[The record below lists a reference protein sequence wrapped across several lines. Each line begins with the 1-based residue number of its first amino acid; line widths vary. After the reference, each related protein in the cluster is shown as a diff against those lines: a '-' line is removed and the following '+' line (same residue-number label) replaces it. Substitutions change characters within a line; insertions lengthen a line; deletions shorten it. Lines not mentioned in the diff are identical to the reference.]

1 MSDFAQAGLI
11 CTLQR
16 LNDTHLTR
24 VEAELASLSRAR
36 PIALVL
42 PCHGRDLEQPAFA
55 RLLDELKTTDFLREI
70 VLSVNGVAPALREAL
85 PARLAALPQKITLL
99 QNEPLP
105 GEPAGKGRN
114 VCAAFEYLARAGEC
128 EIIATQDC
136 DVSSFQRAD
145 LARLCYAVAHPQLG
159 FRLAKAYYSRVT
171 DRLYGR
177 VSRLFLAP
185 LLHAIV
191 RVAGHQ
197 PLVDFLL
204 SFRYP
209 LAGEVALT
217 RELAAGLPVSS
228 GWGLEIGQLCE
239 VFRRVDPREVCQ
251 VDGGA
256 GYDHKHQPAATAL
269 VDMAAEIAREL
280 FTQLAAEGLAG
291 DAGFH
296 AGHRRRLSPRSRSR
310 PAPQRQPRLDQRPA
324 LRRRRRTGHRRGVR
338 FYGLPR
344 RVSGCP
350 ERRWKTRRFGFRTW
364 PEGSR
369 IALLPDHAE

>member
-1 MSDFAQAGLI
+1 VSDFAQTGLI

-16 LNDTHLTR
+16 LNDSHLAA
-24 VEAELASLSRAR
+24 VEAELVELSAHR

-42 PCHGRDLEQPAFA
+42 PCHGADLAQPALAHIVAELSGA
-55 RLLDELKTTDFLREI
+55 RFLRE
-70 VLSVNGVAPALREAL
+70 VVVSLNG
-85 PARLAALPQKITLL
+85 LAADGLARARALFA
-99 QNEPLP
+99 PLP
-105 GEPAGKGRN
+105 VRQTFLVNDRAGEPGGKGRN
-114 VCAAFEYLARAGEC
+114 VTAAFAHLTAGEC
-128 EIIATQDC
+128 EIFVTQDC
-136 DVSSFQRAD
+136 DVASFRAAD
-145 LARLCYAVAHPQLG
+145 LARLCYAVAHPSLG
-159 FRLAKAYYSRVT
+159 FCFAKMYYSRVT

-217 RELAAGLPVSS
+217 RDLAATLPASH

-239 VFRRVDPREVCQ
+239 VFRHVDPRKICQ

-269 VDMAAEIAREL
+269 AAMAGEIAREL
-280 FTQLAAEGLAG
+280 FNQLAAEGLPG
-291 DAGFH
+291 DAPFR
-296 AGHRRRLSPRSRSR
+296 AAVAAAYRRE
-310 PAPQRQPRLDQRPA
+310 AAHA
-324 LRRRRRTGHRRGVR
+324 LRRSASLALINRLPFDEAAERTIVETFAGR
-338 FYGLPR
+338 LETP
-344 RVSGCP
+344 
-350 ERRWKTRRFGFRTW
+350 
-364 PEGSR
+364 
-369 IALLPDHAE
+369 AMA

>member
-1 MSDFAQAGLI
+1 VSDFAQAGLI

-16 LNDTHLTR
+16 LNDAHLAR
-24 VEAELASLSRAR
+24 IEDELAGLAHTR

-55 RLLDELKTTDFLREI
+55 RVIEELSGAAFLREI
-70 VLSVNGVAPALREAL
+70 VFTMNAVAPAVREAL
-85 PARLAALPQKITLL
+85 PGRLTALPQQLTLL
-99 QNEPLP
+99 DNER
-105 GEPAGKGRN
+105 EPAGKGSN
-114 VCAAFEYLARAGEC
+114 VRAAFDHLARAGEC
-128 EIIATQDC
+128 GIIATQDC
-136 DVSSFQRAD
+136 DVASFRRVD

-159 FRLAKAYYSRVT
+159 YRFAKMYYSRVT

-185 LLHAIV
+185 LLHAVV

-209 LAGEVALT
+209 LAGEIALT
-217 RELAAGLPVSS
+217 RELATELPMSS

-251 VDGGA
+251 VDGGT

-269 VDMAAEIAREL
+269 TGMAAEIAREL
-280 FTQLAAEGLAG
+280 FSQLAAEGLPN
-291 DAGFH
+291 DAAFR
-296 AGHRRRLSPRSRSR
+296 AAVAAAYRRE
-310 PAPQRQPRLDQRPA
+310 AAHA
-324 LRRRRRTGHRRGVR
+324 LRRSANLALIN
-338 FYGLPR
+338 GLPFDEAA
-344 RVSGCP
+344 
-350 ERRWKTRRFGFRTW
+350 EREMLEGFAHQL
-364 PEGSR
+364 ESCCQGV
-369 IALLPDHAE
+369 

>member
-16 LNDTHLTR
+16 LNDAHLAQ
-24 VEAELASLSRAR
+24 VEAELIALSRRR

-42 PCHGRDLEQPAFA
+42 PCHGRDLEQPPFA
-55 RLLDELKTTDFLREI
+55 RMIEELRAAEFLREI
-70 VLSVNGVAPALREAL
+70 VFSMNEVAPAALDSL
-85 PARLAALPQKITLL
+85 PARLTALPQKTTLL
-99 QNEPLP
+99 HNEPRES
-105 GEPAGKGRN
+105 EPAGKGRN
-114 VCAAFEYLARAGEC
+114 VRIAFQHLARAGKC

-136 DVSSFQRAD
+136 DVASFRRID
-145 LARLCYAVAHPQLG
+145 LARLCYAVAHPRIG
-159 FRLAKAYYSRVT
+159 YRFAKMYYSRVT

-185 LLHAIV
+185 LLHAVV
-191 RVAGHQ
+191 RVAGHL

-217 RELAAGLPVSS
+217 RELATELPVSS

-251 VDGGA
+251 VDGGT

-269 VDMAAEIAREL
+269 AKMAAEIAREL
-280 FTQLAAEGLAG
+280 FTQLAAEGLPN
-291 DAGFH
+291 DAAFH
-296 AGHRRRLSPRSRSR
+296 AAIASAYRRE
-310 PAPQRQPRLDQRPA
+310 AAHA
-324 LRRRRRTGHRRGVR
+324 LRRSASLALIN
-338 FYGLPR
+338 GLPFD
-344 RVSGCP
+344 
-350 ERRWKTRRFGFRTW
+350 E
-364 PEGSR
+364 
-369 IALLPDHAE
+369 AAEQEMLASFAQQLDAV